1 MSNLLDKDQDY
12 AYSQGFLDEWL
23 KDAPLQVK
31 EHLKIL
37 VDGIDA
43 YRDNY
48 TTIQEKLDTLQEQHN
63 QLLIASA
70 QYLHLNQQ
78 LQRQLDESLA
88 REQKSY
94 RDEITYENV
103 PGSDM
108 YGA

>member
-23 KDAPLQVK
+23 KDAPSQVK

-37 VDGIDA
+37 VDGIDS

-48 TTIQEKLDTLQEQHN
+48 ATVQQKLDELQQQYN
-63 QLLIASA
+63 QALIASA

-78 LQRQLDESLA
+78 LQQQLDEALA
-88 REQKSY
+88 REQNNY
-94 RDEITYENV
+94 RKEITWEEV

-108 YGA
+108 HGA